1 MVKAAAEPVSQA
13 VTPEAITKVATG
25 FMAAKHLFTASGL
38 GLFAQLTGGPLPL
51 AQLAERCGIP
61 ARSARILADAMVAL
75 GFVEKAEAGYANRP
89 VAQSFLAGH
98 PDEGLRPF
106 LSFWDQISYPAWMN
120 LEDAARTGTGVGLQL
135 NQAQQRVFSA
145 GVQALTAG
153 AARSLAGG
161 YDLGRHHRL
170 LDVGGG
176 TGSFLVAML
185 SAHPRL
191 EGTLF
196 ELPAVAGVARQLLT
210 GTSVADRITVVEGDF
225 LRDQVPSGHDVLLLA
240 NVIHLFQPEVNRE
253 LLGRLRK
260 AVEVG
265 ARALLVDFW
274 TDPSHTQPLFA
285 ALMAAEFL
293 VIAGGDVYSAV
304 EMQGW
309 LAETG
314 WAMVDQRP
322 LAGPAGLIVAEAV

>member
-1 MVKAAAEPVSQA
+1 MVKAAAEPVSQT

-25 FMAAKHLFTASGL
+25 FMAAKQLFTASGL
-38 GLFAQLTGGPLPL
+38 GLFAQLGGGPLPL

-61 ARSARILADAMVAL
+61 VRSARILADAMVAL
-75 GFVEKAEAGYANRP
+75 GFAEKAEAGYANRP
-89 VAQSFLAGH
+89 VAQSFLAGD
-98 PDEGLRPF
+98 PEEGLRPF

-135 NQAQQRVFSA
+135 TEAQQRVFSA

-153 AARSLAGG
+153 AARSLAG
-161 YDLGRHHRL
+161 YDLGRHRHV

-176 TGSFLVAML
+176 TGSFLAAML

-196 ELPAVAGVARQLLT
+196 ELPAAARVARDLLT
-210 GTSVADRITVVEGDF
+210 GTAVADRITVVEGDF
-225 LRDQVPSGHDVLLLA
+225 LRDQLPSGHDLLLIA
-240 NVIHLFQPEVNRE
+240 NIIHCFQPKDNRE
-253 LLGRLRK
+253 LLGSLRK

-274 TDPSHTQPLFA
+274 TDPTHTQPLFA

-293 VIAGGDVYSAV
+293 VIAGGDVYSAAEV
-304 EMQGW
+304 QGW

-314 WAMVDQRP
+314 WTMVDQRP
-322 LAGPAGLIVAEAV
+322 LAGPAGLIVAEAM

>member
-13 VTPEAITKVATG
+13 VTPEAMTKVATG

-38 GLFAQLTGGPLPL
+38 GLFAQLGGGPLPL

-75 GFVEKAEAGYANRP
+75 GFVEKAEAWYANRP
-89 VAQSFLAGH
+89 VAQSFLAGD
-98 PDEGLRPF
+98 PEDGLRPF

-120 LEDAARTGTGVGLQL
+120 LEDATRTGTGVGLQL
-135 NQAQQRVFSA
+135 NEAQQRVFSA

-185 SAHPRL
+185 SVHSRL

-196 ELPAVAGVARQLLT
+196 ELPAVAGVARHLVT

-240 NVIHLFQPEVNRE
+240 NVIHLFQPGQPRAAGEVAEGRRGGRQSAPGG
-253 LLGRLRK
+253 LLDRPQPYPAPVRRADGGRVLGHRGRRRLQCRR
-260 AVEVG
+260 G
-265 ARALLVDFW
+265 A
-274 TDPSHTQPLFA
+274 
-285 ALMAAEFL
+285 
-293 VIAGGDVYSAV
+293 G
-304 EMQGW
+304 
-309 LAETG
+309 
-314 WAMVDQRP
+314 
-322 LAGPAGLIVAEAV
+322 LAGRNGLDDG

>member
-1 MVKAAAEPVSQA
+1 MVTVSAQPASPA
-13 VTPEAITKVATG
+13 VTPEAITTVATG
-25 FMAAKHLFTASGL
+25 FMAAKHLFTASAL
-38 GLFAQLTGGPLPL
+38 GLFAQLGGGPLPL
-51 AQLAERCGIP
+51 AQLAGRCGIP

-75 GFVEKAEAGYANRP
+75 GFLDKAEERYANRP

-98 PDEGLRPF
+98 PEEGLRPF
-106 LSFWDQISYPAWMN
+106 LAFWDQVSYPAWMN

-135 NQAQQRVFSA
+135 NDAQQQIFSA
-145 GVQALTAG
+145 GVQALTAA

-161 YDLGRHHRL
+161 HDLGRHHRL

-185 SAHPRL
+185 SVDPQL
-191 EGTLF
+191 EATLF
-196 ELPAVAGVARQLLT
+196 ELPAAAGVARHVLA
-210 GTSVADRITVVEGDF
+210 GTPAADRITVVEGDF
-225 LRDQVPSGHDVLLLA
+225 LRDQVPSGHDLLLIA

-253 LLGRLRK
+253 LLARLRK

-293 VIAGGDVYSAV
+293 VIAGGDVYSAAEV
-304 EMQGW
+304 QAW

-314 WAMVDQRP
+314 WSMVDQRP
-322 LAGPAGLIVAEAV
+322 LAGPAGLIVAEAM

>member
-1 MVKAAAEPVSQA
+1 MAKLPAQPAPTA
-13 VTPEAITKVATG
+13 VTPEAITTAATG
-25 FMAAKHLFTASGL
+25 FMTAKHLFTASAL
-38 GLFAQLTGGPLPL
+38 GLFAQLGGGPLPL
-51 AQLAERCGIP
+51 AQLAGRCGIP

-75 GFVEKAEAGYANRP
+75 GFLEKAEAGYANGP
-89 VAQSFLAGH
+89 VAQSFLAGG
-98 PDEGLRPF
+98 PEEGLRPF
-106 LSFWDQISYPAWMN
+106 LRFWDQISYPAWMN

-135 NQAQQRVFSA
+135 NDAQQRVFSA

-161 YDLGRHHRL
+161 YDLGRHHRV

-185 SAHPRL
+185 SVHSHL
-191 EGTLF
+191 EATLF
-196 ELPAVAGVARQLLT
+196 ELPAAAGVARNMLA
-210 GTSVADRITVVEGDF
+210 GTAVADRITVVEGDF
-225 LRDQVPSGHDVLLLA
+225 LRDQVPSGHDLLLIA
-240 NVIHLFQPEVNRE
+240 NVIHLFPPEVNRE

-260 AVEVG
+260 AVEAG

-293 VIAGGDVYSAV
+293 VIAGGDVYSAAEV
-304 EMQGW
+304 QGW

-314 WAMVDQRP
+314 WSMVGQRP
-322 LAGPAGLIVAEAV
+322 LAGPASLIVAEAL

>member
-1 MVKAAAEPVSQA
+1 P
-13 VTPEAITKVATG
+13 
-25 FMAAKHLFTASGL
+25 
-38 GLFAQLTGGPLPL
+38 LTL
-51 AQLAERCGIP
+51 AQLAERCGLP

-75 GFVEKAEAGYANRP
+75 GFLEKAEAGYANRP
-89 VAQSFLAGH
+89 VAKSFLAGG
-98 PDEGLRPF
+98 PEEGLRPF
-106 LSFWDQISYPAWMN
+106 LSFWDQISYPAWMS
-120 LEDAARTGTGVGLQL
+120 LEAATRNGTGVGMHLTE
-135 NQAQQRVFSA
+135 AQRRVFSV
-145 GVQALTAG
+145 GVQALTAA
-153 AARSLAGG
+153 AARSLAAG
-161 YDLGRHHRL
+161 YDFGRHHRL

-176 TGSFLVAML
+176 TGSFLVAVL
-185 SAHPRL
+185 SAHAWL

-196 ELPAVAGVARQLLT
+196 ELPAVAGVALQVLA
-210 GTSVADRITVVEGDF
+210 GNPVADRIRIVEGDF
-225 LRDQVPSGHDVLLLA
+225 LRDQVPAGNDLLLIA

-285 ALMAAEFL
+285 ALMAGEFL
-293 VIAGGDVYSAV
+293 VIAGGDVYSAA
-304 EMQGW
+304 ELQGW

-314 WAMVDQRP
+314 WSIVDQRP